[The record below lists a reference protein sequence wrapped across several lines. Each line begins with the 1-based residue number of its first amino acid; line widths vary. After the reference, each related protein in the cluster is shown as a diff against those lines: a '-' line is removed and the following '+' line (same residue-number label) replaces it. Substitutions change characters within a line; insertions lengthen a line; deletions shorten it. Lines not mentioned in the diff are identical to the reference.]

1 MMSISMINLKKL
13 LPTLLYFF
21 VILNLVACN
30 ESKSDNNNIHL
41 VSQKSMQCLI
51 EQSPC
56 SFDVGAGRVEVLF
69 DVEKIVAE
77 QAFNMSVNYIGSDA
91 ITSVTGYME
100 GVEMFMGKIPVFLE
114 HKSVAGEMVDE
125 QLQTFTGELFVGS
138 CSAQKMTWKMWLTF
152 TTKNSQKIS
161 KMITL
166 VSYRS

>member
-1 MMSISMINLKKL
+1 MINLKNL
-13 LPTLLYFF
+13 LPTLCCF
-21 VILNLVACN
+21 VALGLVACN
-30 ESKSDNNNIHL
+30 ESKPSSNNNHL
-41 VSQKSMQCLI
+41 ASNKTMQCLA

-56 SFDVGAGRVEVLF
+56 NFAVGSGRVEVQF

-77 QAFNMSVNYIGSDA
+77 QPFNVSVNYIGSDA
-91 ITSVTGYME
+91 IISVTGYME

-114 HKSVAGEMVDE
+114 RRVISGEIVDE
-125 QLQTFTGELFVGS
+125 QVQTFTGELFVGS

-152 TTKNSQKIS
+152 TTQSNQKIS